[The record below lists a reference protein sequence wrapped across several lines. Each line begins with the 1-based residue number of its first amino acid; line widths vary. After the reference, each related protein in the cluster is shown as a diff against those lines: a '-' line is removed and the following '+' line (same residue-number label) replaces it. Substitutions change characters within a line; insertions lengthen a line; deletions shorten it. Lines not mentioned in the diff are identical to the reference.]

1 VGRRTSVGARAY
13 IFLLQFVE
21 NSGSL
26 TAVVAVIV
34 YNIFFSM
41 ARHEEYNPSA
51 KRKEYTN
58 AVSTIQRWNRSI

>member
-1 VGRRTSVGARAY
+1 MGLSHERDARVY
-13 IFLLQFVE
+13 IFLLQFVK

-26 TAVVAVIV
+26 AAVVGVIV

-51 KRKEYTN
+51 KRKEYTD
-58 AVSTIQRWNRSI
+58 AVSTIKRWKRSI